1 VADRVRDHDG
11 AGVSVQLPPETLQ
24 AIFTEHGLGKIEQV
38 VQPAQGN
45 INLCLLVNDAYVLR
59 FDVLDWGGANRYAGE
74 KWAYDLLGKS
84 DVPVSKVI
92 ALDTSKHLAPYDY
105 LILTKMPGQP
115 ISTST
120 ADLPL
125 ETRYAIG
132 YSAGQHLASIHSQTF
147 DQFGLLYHILAGT
160 PNPNWSAYVA
170 DHYRYYR
177 GQVQALGIVSDALL
191 ERIDAVLVRMQPLFA
206 EVKQGVFIHGDYHF
220 LNLLQQDGKMSAVLD
235 FDWAS
240 SGDPSWDFRVDHDI
254 ESEVSGSREAFYAG
268 YTSRRALPDGH
279 WERVAFYRVGLYLD
293 FLEAAAQDEDEIAE
307 IMTMLLHE
315 LDWLET
321 HL

>member
-1 VADRVRDHDG
+1 MTANL
-11 AGVSVQLPPETLQ
+11 SPETLQ
-24 AIFTEHGLGKIEQV
+24 AICSAHGLGKIEQV

-92 ALDTSKHLAPYDY
+92 ALDTSKRLAPYDY

-115 ISTST
+115 ISTSA
-120 ADLPL
+120 ADLPP

-132 YSAGQHLASIHSQTF
+132 YSAGQHLASIHSHTF

-170 DHYRYYR
+170 DHFRYYQ
-177 GQVQALGIVSDALL
+177 GQVRALGILSADLMG
-191 ERIDAVLVRMQPLFA
+191 RIDALLVRMQPLFA
-206 EVKQGVFIHGDYHF
+206 DVKQGVFIHGDYHL
-220 LNLLQQDGKMSAVLD
+220 LNLLQQGGRLSAVLD

-240 SGDPSWDFRVDHDI
+240 SGDPSWDFRIDGTI
-254 ESEVSGSREAFYAG
+254 ESEVPNTREAFYAG

-279 WERVAFYRVGLYLD
+279 WERVSIYRVGLYLD
-293 FLEAAAQDEDEIAE
+293 YLEAAAQDKDEIAE
-307 IMTMLLHE
+307 ITALLLHE